1 MSHLTK
7 LTQGVVSNIDWE
19 MPVNTCARVVGH
31 ASMTKRRSEVARLR
45 RNPLETVRR
54 AGVPR
59 MALIT
64 SRGPMEA
71 SKMPGT

>member
-1 MSHLTK
+1 
-7 LTQGVVSNIDWE
+7 
-19 MPVNTCARVVGH
+19 
-31 ASMTKRRSEVARLR
+31 MTKRRSEVARLS
-45 RNPLETVRR
+45 RNPLETVCR